1 MWSHDELHV
10 FYNITMSIIGY
21 CKFAMPY
28 FQHYEKP
35 KKGQK
40 NHAFFFKAHLIIII
54 KNNYEK

>member
-28 FQHYEKP
+28 FQHYEKQ
-35 KKGQK
+35 KKENK
-40 NHAFFFKAHLIIII
+40 KTCIFVI
-54 KNNYEK
+54 